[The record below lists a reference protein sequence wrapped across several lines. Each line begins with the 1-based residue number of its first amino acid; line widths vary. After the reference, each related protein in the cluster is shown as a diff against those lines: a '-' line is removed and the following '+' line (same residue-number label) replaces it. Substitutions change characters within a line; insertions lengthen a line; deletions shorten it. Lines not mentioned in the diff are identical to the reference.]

1 MLCNITAFLVGLEIR
16 SLKSVS
22 GDHAQGGRSFEER
35 LLSDN
40 LGIVTLSPHFDV
52 CHSSIPVMLSLC
64 IIIVSVSSLHVLY
77 LIRSLK
83 LFYEWCYNPIIL
95 ALQEDHKCQAS
106 LNEGGAHGYQEIL
119 GTGESLPSFM
129 YESVGEPTKVQY
141 IVPNPWTHRSPWL
154 DLGDHST
161 KQNVPKKKP
170 CKDEERLMEGE
181 SN

>member
-1 MLCNITAFLVGLEIR
+1 MIHHVVRGSGLSIHVER
-16 SLKSVS
+16 EKMLKSNVL
-22 GDHAQGGRSFEER
+22 GRLR
-35 LLSDN
+35 R
-40 LGIVTLSPHFDV
+40 V
-52 CHSSIPVMLSLC
+52 
-64 IIIVSVSSLHVLY
+64 
-77 LIRSLK
+77 
-83 LFYEWCYNPIIL
+83 
-95 ALQEDHKCQAS
+95 DHKCQAS